1 MQVSNHQISKLTGH
15 GGAIHC
21 LQYSSGQG
29 QYLLTGSSD
38 RSIRLYNPAKAS
50 TSSIGSGLVQTYS
63 AHGYEVLDI
72 SVTEDNARFASVG
85 GDKQVFLW
93 DVATAR
99 TLRRW
104 SGHFGRVNCV
114 GFGGEEGSVVFSGSF
129 DATVRLW
136 DCKSQ
141 STKPIQVLEDSKDSV
156 SSLHVLGYEIVTGS
170 VDGKLRLYDLRMGM
184 MYADTIGHP
193 ITSVQQTDDGNAV
206 LVSTLDSFIRLMDKS
221 NGQILQS
228 YKGHINTE
236 YRIRSCLGLADSIV
250 ISGSEEG
257 KIYVWDLLEGKLAET
272 LTAHDGKVASAVS
285 CCSPRKEWA
294 SAGNDGKIPSS
305 DFRDVDY

>member
-1 MQVSNHQISKLTGH
+1 MRRPGSLDKEVSSLPIFLK
-15 GGAIHC
+15 
-21 LQYSSGQG
+21 G
-29 QYLLTGSSD
+29 QYILTGSSD

-50 TSSIGSGLVQTYS
+50 ISSTGSGLVQTYS

-114 GFGGEEGSVVFSGSF
+114 GFGGEEGSVVVSGSF

-141 STKPIQVLEDSKDSV
+141 STKPIQVFEDSKDSV
-156 SSLHVLGYEIVTGS
+156 SSLHVLGHEIVTGS
-170 VDGKLRLYDLRMGM
+170 VDGKLRLYDLRMGVV
-184 MYADTIGHP
+184 YVDTIGHP
-193 ITSVQQTDDGNAV
+193 ITSVQQTHDGNTV
-206 LVSTLDSFIRLMDKS
+206 LVSALDSVIRLMDKS
-221 NGQILQS
+221 NGQMLQS
-228 YKGHINTE
+228 YKGHTNTD

-250 ISGSEEG
+250 ISGSEQG
-257 KIYVWDLLEGKLAET
+257 KLYVWDFLEGQIIET
-272 LTAHDGKVASAVS
+272 LAAHDGKVASAVS

-294 SAGNDGKIPSS
+294 SAGTDGKNPSLELRGDS
-305 DFRDVDY
+305 H

>member
-1 MQVSNHQISKLTGH
+1 MRIPNHQITRLTAH
-15 GGAIHC
+15 GGIVSAHI
-21 LQYSSGQG
+21 
-29 QYLLTGSSD
+29 LTGSSD
-38 RSIRLYNPAKAS
+38 RSIRLYNPAKS
-50 TSSIGSGLVQTYS
+50 SCSSIGSGLVQTYS

-114 GFGGEEGSVVFSGSF
+114 GFGGEEGSVVVSGSF

-141 STKPIQVLEDSKDSV
+141 STKPIQVFEDSKDSV
-156 SSLHVLGYEIVTGS
+156 SSLHVLGHEIVTGS

-184 MYADTIGHP
+184 VFVDTIGHP
-193 ITSVQQTDDGNAV
+193 ITSVQQTNDGNAV
-206 LVSTLDSFIRLMDKS
+206 LVSTLDSVIRLMDKS
-221 NGQILQS
+221 NGQMLQS
-228 YKGHINTE
+228 YKGHTNTD

-257 KIYVWDLLEGKLAET
+257 KIYVWDFLEGKLVET

-294 SAGNDGKIPSS
+294 SAGTDGKNPSPN
-305 DFRDVDY
+305 FRDVDY